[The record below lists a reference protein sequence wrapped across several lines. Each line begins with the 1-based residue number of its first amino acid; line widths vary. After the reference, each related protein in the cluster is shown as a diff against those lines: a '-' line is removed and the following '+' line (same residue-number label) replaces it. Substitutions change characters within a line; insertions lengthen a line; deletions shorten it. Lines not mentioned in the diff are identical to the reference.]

1 MTTGLKRVTLKFGG
15 TSVENAERIR
25 ENARLV
31 KRLRDQGTQVV
42 VVTSA
47 MAGVTDEL
55 VKLLAPAASGGAEE
69 GDRVNA
75 YYQFTRQLYD
85 RHVETAQEAIRNEKG
100 EVVEEILKRV
110 TDTLHA
116 IRQGLERLLLGSYL
130 LGELPPIGYDNVV
143 STGERLCVPI
153 LAGAIRALGVP
164 AVEVNGDV
172 CGIITD
178 NNYGNALPDDDQT
191 RQEVRRALLPLID
204 RAKQDEVVTPVVTG
218 FYGRSHQGRIAIL
231 GRGGSD
237 YSATL
242 IGCAI
247 DSDEIW
253 ILKTVAGIQTTD
265 PRLVPEA
272 RTIDTMPYAVAA
284 EMAMLG
290 AKVLHPRSILP
301 AFRKGVPV
309 RIASSINPDQPGT
322 RLVREQE
329 GVAGRVRALTL
340 VRKGCLVRAWA
351 VEMGDEGIVP
361 PEMIGELRRGN
372 VDVIASASGFN
383 GGSLLWLTGPEDG
396 DRFLRILKNY
406 DHGYFQSEIRKP
418 VALLGIVGQ
427 NVANSP
433 EVHLRVTQALQ
444 EVHAQPLAMLQGA
457 SPSSL
462 VIALPDEQE
471 SLKAVLRCLH
481 RTLGMG
487 AEG

>member
-1 MTTGLKRVTLKFGG
+1 MTTSLKRVTLKFGG

-31 KRLRDQGTQVV
+31 KRLREQGTQAV

-55 VKLLAPAASGGAEE
+55 VKLLAPRTMGGVEE
-69 GDRVNA
+69 GDRVAA
-75 YYQFTRQLYD
+75 YYQFTRQLYQ
-85 RHVETAQEAIRNEKG
+85 RHIETAQIALQNEKG
-100 EVVEEILKRV
+100 EVVESLLKEV
-110 TDTLHA
+110 SGTLHA
-116 IRQGLERLLLGSYL
+116 IRQGLERMLLGSYL
-130 LGELPPIGYDNVV
+130 LGELPPIGYDYIV

-164 AVEVNGDV
+164 GVEVYGEE
-172 CGIITD
+172 CGIVTD
-178 NNYGNALPDDDQT
+178 NNYGNALPDDDLT
-191 RQEVRRALLPLID
+191 RQEVRRAILPQLE
-204 RAKQDEVVTPVVTG
+204 KGQTPVITG
-218 FYGRSHQGRIAIL
+218 FYGRSLQGRVAIL

-272 RTIDTMPYAVAA
+272 RTIGTMPYSVAA

-301 AFRKGVPV
+301 AFRKDVPL
-309 RIASSINPDQPGT
+309 RIASSINPDEPGT
-322 RLVREQE
+322 RLVTHQE
-329 GVAGRVRALTL
+329 GMAGRVRALTL
-340 VRKGCLVRAWA
+340 VRGGCMVRACA

-361 PEMIGELRRGN
+361 PEMIADLRRSN

-383 GGSLLWLTGPEDG
+383 GGSLLWLTGPQDG
-396 DRFLRILKNY
+396 ERFLGILKNY
-406 DHGYFQSEIRKP
+406 DHGYFQSEVRKP
-418 VALLGIVGQ
+418 VALLGIVGEG
-427 NVANSP
+427 VANSP
-433 EVHLRVTQALQ
+433 EVHIRVTQALQ

-457 SPSSL
+457 SPSSM

-471 SLKAVLRCLH
+471 SLKATLRCLH

-487 AEG
+487 VEG